1 MQSNL
6 GARGPIFITI
16 LNYKGK
22 GLTPR
27 REGCREEERRNIH
40 RKEQYFFLDS
50 KQLPN
55 NPQKQRFESVCGK
68 LRELLVLKE
77 LLVLFKLHL
86 MLA

>member
-1 MQSNL
+1 MQRNL

-27 REGCREEERRNIH
+27 WEGCREEEKRNIH

-55 NPQKQRFESVCGK
+55 NTQKQRPKSVCGK

-77 LLVLFKLHL
+77 LLVCSSLI
-86 MLA
+86 